1 MNEETNTTIRIYSKR
16 EGAVVWGPEPHQR
29 IEYERFYSIPVEVAK
44 KLLADF
50 PGQLVSADD
59 LAAERRN
66 PLSDVVKDRDAKL
79 AEQAK
84 RVAELE
90 QKLAALEQLTAASAA
105 DSMHKKKLKG

>member
-1 MNEETNTTIRIYSKR
+1 MNEETIRIYSKR

-29 IEYERFYSIPVEVAK
+29 LVHERFYSVPVEVGK

-66 PLSDVVKDRDAKL
+66 PLSDVVKERDAKL

-105 DSMHKKKLKG
+105 ASVAKKRKE

>member
-1 MNEETNTTIRIYSKR
+1 MNEETIRIYSKR

-29 IEYERFYSIPVEVAK
+29 IEHERFYSIPEKKKK

-66 PLSDVVKDRDAKL
+66 PLSDVVKERDAKL

-105 DSMHKKKLKG
+105 ASVAKKRKE

>member
-1 MNEETNTTIRIYSKR
+1 MNEGNATIRIYSKR

-29 IEYERFYSIPVEVAK
+29 IEHERFYSVPVEVGK

-66 PLSDVVKDRDAKL
+66 PLSDVVKERDAKL

-105 DSMHKKKLKG
+105 ASVAKKRKE

>member
-1 MNEETNTTIRIYSKR
+1 MNEENATIRIYSKR

-29 IEYERFYSIPVEVAK
+29 IEHERFYSVPVEVGK

-66 PLSDVVKDRDAKL
+66 PLSDVVKERDAKL

-105 DSMHKKKLKG
+105 ASVAKKRKE